1 MHDTFSRMTC
11 NDPVA
16 MTWGVA
22 GQSVIVT
29 GAASGIGAAVADAFA
44 AAGARVLGL
53 DIDWPTGRTGAC
65 DATLDLD
72 VTDPAGVRGAV
83 DHALDLHGSPDVL
96 VNSAGIMR
104 ARDSFFDFDEA
115 DWRAMYDVNVVGT
128 VTCLQAVAASM
139 RAAERGGA
147 IVNVASIA
155 GRSGRTFSPP
165 YAASKAAV
173 INLTRSAAAALAP
186 HGIRVNA
193 VAPGIVD
200 TDMTRRIA
208 EQVSRDRGLTPGEF
222 ATRRLDE
229 VPLGRIGTAA
239 EVAQAVL
246 FLASPQAG
254 YVTGQTL
261 NVDGGLECN

>member
-29 GAASGIGAAVADAFA
+29 GAAAGIGAAVVAGFA

-53 DIDWPTGRTGAC
+53 DIAWPAGRTGGC

-72 VTDPAGVRGAV
+72 VTDPAG
-83 DHALDLHGSPDVL
+83 
-96 VNSAGIMR
+96 
-104 ARDSFFDFDEA
+104 
-115 DWRAMYDVNVVGT
+115 
-128 VTCLQAVAASM
+128 
-139 RAAERGGA
+139 AE
-147 IVNVASIA
+147 I
-155 GRSGRTFSPP
+155 
-165 YAASKAAV
+165 
-173 INLTRSAAAALAP
+173 
-186 HGIRVNA
+186 
-193 VAPGIVD
+193 
-200 TDMTRRIA
+200 
-208 EQVSRDRGLTPGEF
+208 SRDRGLTPGEF
-222 ATRRLDE
+222 AARRLDE
-229 VPLGRIGTAA
+229 IPLGRIGTAA

-246 FLASPQAG
+246 FLASPKAG